1 MAHTFSS
8 AMIEIAELSL
18 REISLQLREPFHIS
32 SGSTDVRRV
41 VLVRLEDRDGV
52 EGWGECVAGETPHYS
67 SETVDTAWLA
77 IRDWVAPRVVGIPLS
92 RPEECHER
100 LDAAIRGHRMAR
112 AAAEMAVWDLAARR
126 ESVALS
132 VLLGGVRD
140 RVATGISLGLQP
152 DPATLVRKAI
162 LARDAGYRRI
172 KLKIAP
178 DRDIS
183 FVSAVREA
191 LGESVPLSVD
201 ANAAYSLADIDR
213 LKALDG
219 LDLTM
224 LEQPFDGDDLVR
236 HAALQRV
243 LRTPICLDESIT
255 STARLEDMV
264 TLDAGRIV
272 NLKPGRVGGLTEA
285 RTIHD
290 HAGRHRIPVWCGGM
304 LETGVGRAHNVALA
318 SLPQFELPGDL
329 SPSARYWVR
338 DIVTPPWTM
347 EDGTLRV
354 PREHSG
360 IGVDI
365 DHDYVDDLTTRAET
379 IGG

>member
-1 MAHTFSS
+1 
-8 AMIEIAELSL
+8 
-18 REISLQLREPFHIS
+18 
-32 SGSTDVRRV
+32 
-41 VLVRLEDRDGV
+41 
-52 EGWGECVAGETPHYS
+52 
-67 SETVDTAWLA
+67 
-77 IRDWVAPRVVGIPLS
+77 
-92 RPEECHER
+92 
-100 LDAAIRGHRMAR
+100 
-112 AAAEMAVWDLAARR
+112 
-126 ESVALS
+126 
-132 VLLGGVRD
+132 
-140 RVATGISLGLQP
+140 
-152 DPATLVRKAI
+152 
-162 LARDAGYRRI
+162 RDAGYRRI

-178 DRDIS
+178 GRDIS

-201 ANAAYSLADIDR
+201 ANAAYTPIDVDR

-224 LEQPFDGDDLVR
+224 LEQPFDGDDLVQ

-243 LRTPICLDESIT
+243 LRTPICLDESVT
-255 STARLEDMV
+255 STARFEAMV

-318 SLPQFELPGDL
+318 SLAQFELPGDL

-354 PREHSG
+354 PRERSG

-365 DHDYVDDLTTRAET
+365 DYDYVDDLTTRAET

>member
-1 MAHTFSS
+1 
-8 AMIEIAELSL
+8 MIDIAELSL
-18 REISLQLREPFHIS
+18 REISLQLREPFHIA
-32 SGSTDVRRV
+32 SGYTDVRRV
-41 VLVRLEDRDGV
+41 VLVRLADRDGV
-52 EGWGECVAGETPHYS
+52 QGWGECVAGETPHYS

-77 IRDWVAPRVVGIPLS
+77 IRGWIAPRVVGRTLS
-92 RPEECHER
+92 GPEELHER

-112 AAAEMAVWDLAARR
+112 AAVEMAVWDVAARR
-126 ESVALS
+126 ESRSLS

-152 DPATLVRKAI
+152 DPETLVRKAVA
-162 LARDAGYRRI
+162 ARDTGYRRI

-178 DRDIS
+178 GRDIP

-191 LGESVPLSVD
+191 LGTSVPLSVD
-201 ANAAYSLADIDR
+201 ANAAYAPADTDR
-213 LKALDG
+213 LKGLDG
-219 LDLTM
+219 LDVMM

-255 STARLEDMV
+255 SAARFDDMMA
-264 TLDAGRIV
+264 LDAGRVV

-285 RTIHD
+285 RRIHD
-290 HAGRHRIPVWCGGM
+290 HARRRGIPVWCGGM

-329 SPSARYWVR
+329 SPSDRYWVR
-338 DIVTPPWTM
+338 DIVTRPWTM
-347 EDGTLRV
+347 DDGTLRV
-354 PREHSG
+354 PTERSG
-360 IGVDI
+360 IGVDV
-365 DHDYVDDLTTRAET
+365 DLDYVDDLTTRTET
-379 IGG
+379 IGA